1 MEFNKRVL
9 AIAEYPS
16 AALAERKRVLAAAG
30 KPIFDF
36 GTGDPIEPT
45 AAFIRA
51 ALSKGVPEVS
61 QYPSVRGTLELR
73 KAAAAYLARRFRATL
88 DPETEILP
96 CTGSK
101 EAIFNITNVLIGPE
115 SSRKTVIGAVPG
127 YFVMERS
134 SIVGSATYYPVQLA
148 PTNKWMLELA
158 ELPESVLRSTAI
170 AWINYPHN
178 PTGAQCSLEYLKRQ
192 VDTAKKYD
200 ILLCSDECYVDLYL
214 EGAPPPSVLE
224 IANKGVLAFHSCSKR
239 SGMTAYRSGF
249 IAGDRE
255 VLKVY
260 SDYRNTLGVA
270 TPIYTQRAATAAWG
284 EDTHVAERRAI
295 FKSKR
300 DQFRDFLRD
309 IGLAV
314 TQSDATFYLWIE
326 TPPGLTGTQYAAALL
341 EEGIVVSPG
350 EFFGGSQTNYIRV
363 ALVPSLEDC
372 KQATEVWRRVHA
384 RVIG

>member
-16 AALAERKRVLAAAG
+16 AALAERKKALTAAG

-45 AAFIRA
+45 ATFIRE
-51 ALSKGVPEVS
+51 ALSKSVPEVS
-61 QYPSVRGTLELR
+61 QYPSVKGTPELR
-73 KAAAAYLARRFRATL
+73 KAAAAYLSRRFGATL

-134 SIVGSATYYPVQLA
+134 SIVGSATYYPVQLTPA
-148 PTNKWMLELA
+148 NEWMLELSS
-158 ELPESVLRSTAI
+158 LPESVLRSCAI

-178 PTGAQCSLEYLKRQ
+178 PTGAQCSLEYLRRQ
-192 VDTAKKYD
+192 VETAKKYD

-214 EGAPPPSVLE
+214 QGAPPPSVLE
-224 IANKGVLAFHSCSKR
+224 VAKTGVLAFHSCSKR

-284 EDTHVAERRAI
+284 EDSHVSERRMI
-295 FKSKR
+295 FKRKR
-300 DQFRDFLRD
+300 DQFRDFLQQL
-309 IGLAV
+309 GLKV
-314 TQSDATFYLWIE
+314 TPSDATFYLWIE
-326 TPPGLTGTQYAAALL
+326 TPAGMTGTQYAAALL
-341 EEGIVVSPG
+341 EDGIVVSPG

-372 KQATEVWRRVHA
+372 KRASDVWRRVHA
-384 RVIG
+384 RVVG

>member
-16 AALAERKRVLAAAG
+16 AALAERKKALTAAG
-30 KPIFDF
+30 KSIFDF

-45 AAFIRA
+45 AAFIRE
-51 ALSKGVPEVS
+51 ALAKGVPEIS
-61 QYPSVRGTLELR
+61 QYPSVKGTPELR
-73 KAAAAYLARRFRATL
+73 KAAAAYLARRFGATL
-88 DPETEILP
+88 DPENEILP

-101 EAIFNITNVLIGPE
+101 EAIFNITNVMIGPE
-115 SSRKTVIGAVPG
+115 SARKTVIGAVPG

-134 SIVGSATYYPVQLA
+134 SIVGSATYYPVQLTPQNA
-148 PTNKWMLELA
+148 WMLELS
-158 ELPESVLRSTAI
+158 ELPESVLRSSAI

-178 PTGAQCSLEYLKRQ
+178 PTGAQCSREYLKRQ
-192 VDTAKKYD
+192 VETAKKYD

-214 EGAPPPSVLE
+214 QGEPPPSVLE
-224 IANKGVLAFHSCSKR
+224 IATKGVLAFHSCSKR

-249 IAGDRE
+249 MAGDRD
-255 VLKVY
+255 VLKIY

-284 EDTHVAERRAI
+284 DDAHVAERREI
-295 FKSKR
+295 FRRKR
-300 DQFRDFLRD
+300 DLFRTFLQE
-309 IGLAV
+309 IGLKV
-314 TQSDATFYLWIE
+314 TPSDATFYLWME
-326 TPPGLTGTQYAAALL
+326 TPRGLSGAQYAAALL

-350 EFFGGSQTNYIRV
+350 EFFGGSQTNYVRA

-372 KQATEVWRRVHA
+372 KRATEVWRRVHA
-384 RVIG
+384 RVVA

>member
-16 AALAERKRVLAAAG
+16 AALAERKKALTAAG

-45 AAFIRA
+45 PPFIRQ
-51 ALSKGVPEVS
+51 ALAQGVPEIS
-61 QYPSVRGTLELR
+61 QYPSVKGTLELR
-73 KAAAAYLARRFRATL
+73 KAAAGYLSRRFNVTL
-88 DPETEILP
+88 DPEQEILP

-101 EAIFNITNVLIGPE
+101 EAIFNITNVMIGPE
-115 SSRKTVIGAVPG
+115 SSRKYVIGAVPG

-134 SIVGSATYYPVQLA
+134 SIVGSATYYPVQL
-148 PTNKWMLELA
+148 TSKNNWLLELSDI
-158 ELPESVLRSTAI
+158 PEDILRSTAI

-178 PTGAQCSLEYLKRQ
+178 PTGAQCNLEYLKRQ
-192 VDTAKKYD
+192 VAAAQKYD

-214 EGAPPPSVLE
+214 EGEPPPSVLE
-224 IANKGVLAFHSCSKR
+224 VTTKGVLAFHSCSKR

-270 TPIYTQRAATAAWG
+270 TPIYTQRAATAAWS
-284 EDTHVAERRAI
+284 DDQHAHDRRQI
-295 FKSKR
+295 FKRKR
-300 DQFRDFLRD
+300 DQFKGFLQEL
-309 IGLAV
+309 GLKV
-314 TQSDATFYLWIE
+314 TPSDATFYLWIE
-326 TPPGLTGTQYAAALL
+326 TPSGISGAKYAQALL
-341 EEGIVVSPG
+341 EDGIVVSPG

-372 KQATEVWRRVHA
+372 ARAAEVWRRVHA
-384 RVIG
+384 RVVG